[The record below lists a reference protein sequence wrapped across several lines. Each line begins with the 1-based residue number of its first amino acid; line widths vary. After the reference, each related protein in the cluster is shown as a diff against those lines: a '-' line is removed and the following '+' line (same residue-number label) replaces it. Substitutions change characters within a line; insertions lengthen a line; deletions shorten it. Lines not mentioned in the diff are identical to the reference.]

1 MYRIT
6 QEALTNVMR
15 HAAASRCSIAVSVDA
30 GAGHDHVLTWR
41 LRDDGQ
47 GIGDLDAALRRGTG
61 LAGFKDRIWALDGT
75 FACLSGPGRTGTEL
89 RAEFP
94 IESPSA

>member
-15 HAAASRCSIAVSVDA
+15 HAAATRCLVVVSVGA
-30 GAGHDHVLTWR
+30 GAGHDDVLTWR
-41 LRDDGQ
+41 LRDDGR

>member
-1 MYRIT
+1 VYRIT

-61 LAGFKDRIWALDGT
+61 LAGLKDRVWALGGT
-75 FACLSGPGRTGTEL
+75 FACVSGPERSGTEL

-94 IESPSA
+94 IEGPSA